1 MADTPQYFDLVTMG
15 RIGVDLYPLQT
26 GVPLSQ
32 VETFGKFLGGSAANV
47 AVAAA
52 RLGRSAAVITR
63 TGDDPFGTYL
73 HEALK
78 DFGVDDR
85 WVTPVAAYPT
95 PVTFCEIFPPDDFP
109 LYFYRRPKA
118 PDLEIHPHEL
128 DLPAIRAAG
137 IFWVTGTGLSE
148 EPSRTATLAAL
159 QARAKAGTTVFD
171 LDWRPM
177 FWKDPDQARPY
188 YREALRHATVAVGNL
203 DECEV
208 ATGVREPEACAEA
221 LLAAGVELAVVK
233 QGPRGCWP
241 CTGTAAGPRCPRC
254 RSRWSTASAP
264 ATPSA
269 VRSAT
274 VCSPAGTWSGPCA
287 TPTRPAPSSPR
298 ASPARP
304 PCRPRRRS
312 PASSRGTRR
321 AGRPSPE
328 RSPSLKLSI
337 PELTTVR
344 ARHPEAVAEAAA
356 RRARRPL
363 IGDSGRLMIVAA
375 DHPARG
381 ALGIGDRRLAMADR
395 ADLLERLCVALSR
408 PGVDGVLA
416 TADILEDLLLLGA
429 LENKVVMGSMNRG
442 GLAGAS
448 FEMDDRF
455 TGHRAEDIQRLG
467 FDAGKLLVRIDYDDP
482 GSLATLEASARA
494 VDAMAARRLPVFVE
508 PFISRRVDGRVRN
521 DLSAEAVTRSIA
533 IASGLGGTSA
543 YTWLKLP
550 VTEHVDDMEAV
561 LRTSTLP
568 VVLLGGEVGD
578 QEAAYERWGKALRLP
593 TVQGMVVGR
602 SLLYPAE
609 GSVETAVDTAVG
621 LL

>member
-1 MADTPQYFDLVTMG
+1 M
-15 RIGVDLYPLQT
+15 
-26 GVPLSQ
+26 
-32 VETFGKFLGGSAANV
+32 
-47 AVAAA
+47 
-52 RLGRSAAVITR
+52 
-63 TGDDPFGTYL
+63 
-73 HEALK
+73 
-78 DFGVDDR
+78 
-85 WVTPVAAYPT
+85 
-95 PVTFCEIFPPDDFP
+95 
-109 LYFYRRPKA
+109 
-118 PDLEIHPHEL
+118 
-128 DLPAIRAAG
+128 
-137 IFWVTGTGLSE
+137 
-148 EPSRTATLAAL
+148 
-159 QARAKAGTTVFD
+159 
-171 LDWRPM
+171 
-177 FWKDPDQARPY
+177 
-188 YREALRHATVAVGNL
+188 
-203 DECEV
+203 
-208 ATGVREPEACAEA
+208 
-221 LLAAGVELAVVK
+221 
-233 QGPRGCWP
+233 
-241 CTGTAAGPRCPRC
+241 
-254 RSRWSTASAP
+254 
-264 ATPSA
+264 
-269 VRSAT
+269 
-274 VCSPAGTWSGPCA
+274 
-287 TPTRPAPSSPR
+287 
-298 ASPARP
+298 
-304 PCRPRRRS
+304 
-312 PASSRGTRR
+312 
-321 AGRPSPE
+321 
-328 RSPSLKLSI
+328 KLSI

-356 RRARRPL
+356 RRTRRPL

-416 TADILEDLLLLGA
+416 TADILEDLLLLGV

-455 TGHRAEDIQRLG
+455 TGHRAEDIERLG

-482 GSLATLEASARA
+482 GSLTTLEASARA

-521 DLSAEAVTRSIA
+521 DLSAEAVTRSVA

-550 VTEHVDDMEAV
+550 VTEDVDDMDEV

-578 QEAAYERWGKALRLP
+578 QGAAYERWGKALRLP